1 MKRFDFKLEPL
12 LKYRKYQERLAQ
24 QKTAKAHMDVQDCEM
39 QISRLLYA
47 RSENVRNMDQIVDQ
61 GVSAVEFKRYYQY
74 QDAVENSI
82 QQEIV
87 RKRQLQRILN
97 EKLTELKQKSVEKK
111 AMETYREKRR
121 YQYSQEMIR
130 NEQKTMDDIL
140 SVKTARKISHETR

>member
-1 MKRFDFKLEPL
+1 MKRFHFKLEPL

-39 QISRLLYA
+39 QISGLLYA

-121 YQYSQEMIR
+121 YQYSQEMIK

-140 SVKTARKISHETR
+140 SVKTARKIFHETS